1 MDASQPDIKKAY
13 RKAALKLHPDVNE
26 AADATAKF
34 AQLSSAYGMSYIAR
48 RRSCWLHPDVEAH
61 LRHDCL
67 DGSSLC
73 ACRWQTDIC

>member
-34 AQLSSAYGMSYIAR
+34 AQLSSAYGMSYLLAGFHAGSIY
-48 RRSCWLHPDVEAH
+48 AH
-61 LRHDCL
+61 AYGKQRFAERTNCHDRM
-67 DGSSLC
+67 LC
-73 ACRWQTDIC
+73 